1 MRSAHIRRFAELEE
15 LDWGKGVTA
24 RLLVNQDQGAET
36 ITTGT
41 THFAPGSDLPLHTH
55 NCDEVVTVIEGEA
68 IAEVDGHSYELVVND
83 TTFVPEG
90 ISHRFQNRGAG
101 RMSILWSYP
110 SGHVTRT
117 IVGTGLTID
126 DLTPPNQ

>member
-1 MRSAHIRRFAELEE
+1 MRSAHIRKYSDLEV

-24 RLLVNQDQGAET
+24 RLLVAQEQGADS

-41 THFAPGSDLPLHTH
+41 THFAAGSSLPLHTH

-68 IAEVDGHSYELVVND
+68 LAEVDGKTYELAAYD
-83 TTFVPEG
+83 TTFVPQG
-90 ISHRFQNRGAG
+90 IPHRFVNRGTG
-101 RMSILWSYP
+101 QMSILWSYP

-117 IVGTGLTID
+117 LTESGRTID
-126 DLTPPNQ
+126 DLTPPN

>member
-1 MRSAHIRRFAELEE
+1 MRSAHIRRYSDLEE
-15 LDWGKGVTA
+15 VDWGKGVSA
-24 RLLVNQDQGAET
+24 KLLVAHDQQAET

-41 THFAPGSDLPLHTH
+41 THFAAGSALPLHTH
-55 NCDEVVTVIEGEA
+55 NCDEVVTVVEGEA
-68 IAEVDGHSYELVVND
+68 LAEVDGHTYELVAYD

-90 ISHRFQNRGAG
+90 IPHRFMNRGQG

-117 IVGTGLTID
+117 IVGTGQTID
-126 DLTPPNQ
+126 DLTPPN